1 MVLSRIV
8 DKVVKSVDKV
18 TNQRGASRRE
28 SHSAT
33 FKAKVL
39 NELLY
44 TDKSR
49 YVVAE
54 HFKINQ
60 SMVSKWLKNKNAVF
74 EQAAT
79 ATKKNLL
86 KQRPSRKYLPLYN
99 SLLTTFKEA
108 RKKGYHVNF
117 NWLWSRA
124 RVIYRKQQDDES
136 ATIKKHVIVSFL
148 KRFNVRMRCPR
159 T

>member
-1 MVLSRIV
+1 M
-8 DKVVKSVDKV
+8 KSVNKV

-44 TDKSR
+44 TDKSQ
-49 YVVAE
+49 YTIAE

-60 SMVSKWLKNKNAVF
+60 SMVSKWLKNINAVF

-79 ATKKNLL
+79 ATKKNIL

-99 SLLTTFKEA
+99 SL
-108 RKKGYHVNF
+108 
-117 NWLWSRA
+117 
-124 RVIYRKQQDDES
+124 
-136 ATIKKHVIVSFL
+136 
-148 KRFNVRMRCPR
+148 
-159 T
+159 

>member
-8 DKVVKSVDKV
+8 DKVVKWVDKV
-18 TNQRGASRRE
+18 TNQRRTSRRE
-28 SHSAT
+28 SHPANI
-33 FKAKVL
+33 KAKVS

-44 TDKSR
+44 ADKSQ
-49 YVVAE
+49 YVVAK

-60 SMVSKWLKNKNAVF
+60 SMVSEWLKNKNTAF

-117 NWLWSRA
+117 NWLWSRT
-124 RVIYRKQQDDES
+124 RVIYWKQQNDEN
-136 ATIKKHVIVSFL
+136 ALVKKNVIVYFL
-148 KRFNVRMRCPR
+148 KRFNIRMRC
-159 T
+159 